1 MPGYVT
7 DSATPGG
14 LVRRQLSE
22 PEAGSHDA
30 VIEVR
35 AYAVNRGEL
44 QLLQQR
50 ADGWTP
56 GQDGAGVVARAA
68 ADGSGPPVGTRVVFL
83 AKIDAVAKEAKAAV
97 ASGALET
104 L

>member
-44 QLLQQR
+44 QLLQQ
-50 ADGWTP
+50 
-56 GQDGAGVVARAA
+56 
-68 ADGSGPPVGTRVVFL
+68 
-83 AKIDAVAKEAKAAV
+83 
-97 ASGALET
+97 
-104 L
+104 